1 MPCVE
6 PSSERTVACSVV
18 RTYSMTLREYRVMP
32 SEEEDRLGL
41 RTKFGGQPDW
51 EQDDETPSCSSCLAP
66 MTLAAQI
73 DSIEHDY
80 RNNPHAVGACSG
92 EQHFMF
98 GDVGLIYVF
107 FCFPCSA
114 SMSVFQCG

>member
-1 MPCVE
+1 MNA
-6 PSSERTVACSVV
+6 SSCHTCA
-18 RTYSMTLREYRVMP
+18 MKLREYRVIFERGSGALP
-32 SEEEDRLGL
+32 SDEDDRLGL
-41 RTKFGGQPDW
+41 RTKFGGEPDW

-66 MTLAAQI
+66 MTFVAQL

-80 RNNPHAVGACSG
+80 RNNPHAVGALSG
-92 EQHFMF
+92 DQHFMF

-114 SMSVFQCG
+114 SKSIFQCG